1 MQNNLSSSSGIQ
13 TPNEFSFELDV
24 TKINLKHTQKNKDW
38 ADLPLFLHLTFLAC
52 LLPIVCL
59 FVICCCLSCILIKV
73 LSVLRTFGVQLSSSL
88 PLTSLTFAQKTQRL
102 FFSRLKL
109 YAFNVQCLC
118 TVRAIETY
126 SILIMVFSPKY
137 KTAMNMWSLSYFIK
151 EPFLSNRSS
160 EKLNKQKHQ
169 ITFTLVTFQLKE
181 PQQNISRSS
190 VTHTHTHTFDTVL
203 GFTLTCR
210 G

>member
-1 MQNNLSSSSGIQ
+1 MWNIFSLYCVIDEISWSRVTFEAGTILSLLNCVVVVFKRMSYFFYIYNKKKQCSMQNNLSSSSGIQ

-88 PLTSLTFAQKTQRL
+88 PLTSLTFAQKIQRL

-137 KTAMNMWSLSYFIK
+137 KTAMNM
-151 EPFLSNRSS
+151 
-160 EKLNKQKHQ
+160 
-169 ITFTLVTFQLKE
+169 
-181 PQQNISRSS
+181 
-190 VTHTHTHTFDTVL
+190 
-203 GFTLTCR
+203 
-210 G
+210 